1 MLRGV
6 KSWLSAT
13 IPRLASSA
21 SPKVGVGA
29 GAWDEP
35 TRPSLLHFSRQK
47 AFSILQSR
55 AAVPLT
61 DEKCDERPVTGTEEL
76 GRS

>member
-6 KSWLSAT
+6 RSWLSAT

-29 GAWDEP
+29 GAEEP
-35 TRPSLLHFSRQK
+35 TRASLLQVLALDASHRHWNVGFTYECEMR
-47 AFSILQSR
+47 R
-55 AAVPLT
+55 ASWVW
-61 DEKCDERPVTGTEEL
+61 DG
-76 GRS
+76 